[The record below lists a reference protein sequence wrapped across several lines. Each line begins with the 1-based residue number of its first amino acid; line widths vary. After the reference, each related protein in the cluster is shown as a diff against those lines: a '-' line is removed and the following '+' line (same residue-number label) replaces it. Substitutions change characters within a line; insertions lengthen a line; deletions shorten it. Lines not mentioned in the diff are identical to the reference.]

1 MGRDKNGP
9 LKPAATLREYPA
21 VTTTAGLKP
30 AATLREYLAVTT
42 TAGSSRPYI
51 A

>member
-30 AATLREYLAVTT
+30 AATFLNTSPMTT
-42 TAGSSRPYI
+42 TAGR
-51 A
+51 